1 MDVIDITL
9 RIALIAATASVFGI
23 VLISYLRLRNLK
35 MLLISS
41 GFGFF
46 VLYALLSVPEILGS
60 PISVGE
66 NLHLFL
72 HLIALV
78 LILIG
83 ILKD

>member
-1 MDVIDITL
+1 MDIIDIVL
-9 RIALIAATASVFGI
+9 RVALIAATASVFGI
-23 VLISYLRLRNLK
+23 VFISYLRLRNSK

-41 GFGFF
+41 GFASF

-60 PISVGE
+60 PIHVDE
-66 NLHLFL
+66 NLHLLL

-78 LILIG
+78 LILAG